1 MIKTALIALI
11 FSLFALSLDAQV
23 FIGASKADVLA
34 EMKKKKPGFINDD
47 SVRNDKY
54 NYLKYISDDESE
66 TWIIVFDGKDKC
78 KCVKVTCDIGKIN
91 EKRKELDSLYTKL
104 GKDKWSLDQHTGNI
118 LVDLKNETW
127 YFTITYRQE
136 PKL

>member
-1 MIKTALIALI
+1 MIKTALIALTL
-11 FSLFALSLDAQV
+11 SLFTLSLDAQV
-23 FIGASKADVLA
+23 FIGVSKNDVLA
-34 EMKKKKPGFINDD
+34 EMRKKNPGFINDS
-47 SVRNDKY
+47 SVHNDRY

-66 TWIIVFDGKDKC
+66 TWIIVFDSKNKC
-78 KCVKVTCDIGKIN
+78 IGVRVICDIGKIN
-91 EKRKELDSLYTKL
+91 VKRKELDALYTKR

>member
-1 MIKTALIALI
+1 MIKTALIALTI
-11 FSLFALSLDAQV
+11 SLYALSLDAQV
-23 FIGASKADVLA
+23 FIGASKSDVLA
-34 EMKKKKPGFINDD
+34 EMKKKKPGFVNDD

-54 NYLKYISDDESE
+54 NYLKYISDDDSE
-66 TWIIVFDGKDKC
+66 TWIIVFDGKDRC
-78 KCVKVTCDIGKIN
+78 KGVRVTCDISKIN
-91 EKRKELDSLYTKL
+91 VKRKELDALYTKR

-118 LVDLKNETW
+118 LVDLKDETW